1 MNLYNRTGGPKHS
14 PLMIVSTMERL
25 LRSTPDWAT
34 RVWIERGRL
43 DTNPHGKPVI
53 DTYIWV
59 FCTYIDVSIFKTTLL
74 LQYSLIQRESCGRG
88 AFLISSST
96 GVKANGTVWIAS
108 RGSSLNIWLYTH
120 VVNIWTHVGEKRVQC
135 NLERQNVI
143 NCTCIPNGS
152 WLFFTPMYKMAP
164 YTYSHTN
171 TQDTHAPFLFL
182 DLHLMHTS
190 IQQNNIIHAR
200 RVPATGAHTSTN
212 SLVNAAPS
220 SIYEMEEWRQR
231 SAAEQER
238 LTKRTGIFVQRG

>member
-1 MNLYNRTGGPKHS
+1 MAIYMYTRSKYMNTCR
-14 PLMIVSTMERL
+14 R
-25 LRSTPDWAT
+25 
-34 RVWIERGRL
+34 
-43 DTNPHGKPVI
+43 
-53 DTYIWV
+53 
-59 FCTYIDVSIFKTTLL
+59 
-74 LQYSLIQRESCGRG
+74 
-88 AFLISSST
+88 
-96 GVKANGTVWIAS
+96 
-108 RGSSLNIWLYTH
+108 
-120 VVNIWTHVGEKRVQC
+120 KRVQC

-143 NCTCIPNGS
+143 NCTCIPNII
-152 WLFFTPMYKMAP
+152 WVLIIFTFMYKMAP

-220 SIYEMEEWRQR
+220 SIYEMEEWRQM

-238 LTKRTGIFVQRG
+238 LTKRTGIFIQRG